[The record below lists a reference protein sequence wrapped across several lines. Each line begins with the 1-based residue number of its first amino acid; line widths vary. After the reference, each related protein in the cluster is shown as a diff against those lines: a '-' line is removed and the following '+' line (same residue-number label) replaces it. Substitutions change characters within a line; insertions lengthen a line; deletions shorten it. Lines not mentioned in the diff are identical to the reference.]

1 MAQNNLGVLIGT
13 ILDAPVWVQ
22 EVIFLDLKR
31 HLETIHPGSTA
42 PGRED
47 EIYPSLV
54 PEISFKGK
62 KELQNHDLNLDMN
75 VYRYLDSA
83 LKGLRVIDITLN
95 NFWTLEESSSYLAQ
109 CIKAELIKNPPNPV
123 VSASIFYLGGEIRL
137 GEYVKRL
144 NMINIEQLDDIL
156 RNQKNYNEQNPDA
169 KLRIGEIMVKMGL
182 VANQDIDKIIT
193 IKNEAQKR
201 FIMKN
206 DFKQTPVQPVSAV
219 QPVQNNAEIIEL
231 KQKLQK
237 LTAENNL
244 LKDKLRAIFNIQN
257 KK

>member
-1 MAQNNLGVLIGT
+1 MI
-13 ILDAPVWVQ
+13 
-22 EVIFLDLKR
+22 
-31 HLETIHPGSTA
+31 
-42 PGRED
+42 
-47 EIYPSLV
+47 
-54 PEISFKGK
+54 
-62 KELQNHDLNLDMN
+62 
-75 VYRYLDSA
+75 
-83 LKGLRVIDITLN
+83 
-95 NFWTLEESSSYLAQ
+95 
-109 CIKAELIKNPPNPV
+109 
-123 VSASIFYLGGEIRL
+123 SASIFYLGGEIRL

-156 RNQKNYNEQNPDA
+156 RNQKHYNDQNPDA

-182 VANQDIDKIIT
+182 VANRDIDKIIT

-206 DFKQTPVQPVSAV
+206 DFKQTPVQPVSSV